1 MRRRI
6 VSAVGVLV
14 TIAVLGASWWYLAP
28 PQLGGRTS
36 YAVTFGIS
44 MEPHFHH
51 GDLVVL
57 RRQSSYSVGEVVAY
71 YSHDLRKNVLH
82 RIIAVHNGR
91 YTFKGDNNNFV
102 DPEHPTAA
110 DLVGAEWMH
119 VPRAGDWLGAL
130 HDPVDAAI
138 AAGVAVLL
146 LALSGGSG
154 AAHRRRR
161 RGRAPRREDEDR
173 PTRRTRPRPDASLG
187 FSVAALGAGA
197 VVAAAAIGAFAFT
210 KPLHR
215 SLVWANLYVQ
225 HGTFG
230 YSAPVRAGATYQQ
243 RNLASGEP
251 VYVRLV
257 HRLPVSFRYRLQ
269 GTEPGQVAG
278 TLGFDA
284 VLRDDGGWRHT
295 IPLAPTRQF
304 TGTSAVARGVLDL
317 ERLQQVIAA
326 FEQETGEH
334 NTLYHV
340 GLDARVRVHGTV
352 AERPLE
358 ATFAPSLALNLDQV
372 ALTVATGSAFR
383 HAQGGAGTRVETTTL
398 HAFGRTITVARARSI
413 ATLLGIAGL
422 VLAAVGGVLMLLG
435 GRDAE
440 VASIRRRYEDWI
452 VDVVPTER
460 PADAERRVAS
470 MEALARLAE
479 QYDRLILHEHRA
491 DGDAFLVE
499 DGGIVFTYAVA
510 AR

>member
-6 VSAVGVLV
+6 ASAAGVLLTVGV
-14 TIAVLGASWWYLAP
+14 IGAAWWFLAP

-57 RRQSSYSVGEVVAY
+57 RRRSSYSVGDVVAY

-82 RIIAVHNGR
+82 RIIAIHGDH

-102 DPEHPTAA
+102 DPEHPTKA

-119 VPRAGDWLGAL
+119 FPRVGNWLGAL
-130 HDPVDAAI
+130 HNPVYAAV
-138 AAGVAVLL
+138 AAGLAVLL
-146 LALSGGSG
+146 HMLSGGGG

-161 RGRAPRREDEDR
+161 GRATTGACLKAGTSRVP
-173 PTRRTRPRPDASLG
+173 PG
-187 FSVAALGAGA
+187 FGFTVAALGAGA
-197 VVAAAAIGAFAFT
+197 VVAAAAIGMFAFS

-215 SLVWANLYVQ
+215 SLVWSNLYVQ
-225 HGTFG
+225 HGSFG
-230 YSAPVRAGATYQQ
+230 YSAPVPAGATYQQ
-243 RNLASGEP
+243 TEVASGEP

-269 GTEPGQVAG
+269 ATDPGNVAG
-278 TLGFDA
+278 TLAFSA
-284 VLRDDGGWRHT
+284 VLSDDGGWRHT
-295 IPLAPTRQF
+295 VPLQAARPF
-304 TGTSAVARGVLDL
+304 AGTSATARGVLDL
-317 ERLQQVIAA
+317 DRVHQVIAA

-340 GLDARVRVHGTV
+340 SLDARVRVHGTV
-352 AERPLE
+352 ADRPLA
-358 ATFAPSLALNLDQV
+358 ATFAPALALDLDQV
-372 ALTVATGSAFR
+372 RLTVATGSALR
-383 HAQGGAGTRVETTTL
+383 RAQGGAGTRDETTTL
-398 HAFGRTITVARARSI
+398 DALGRTVTVARARGI
-413 ATLLGIAGL
+413 ATVLGIAGL
-422 VLAAVGGVLMLLG
+422 VLAGVGGLLMLLG
-435 GRDAE
+435 GRDQE
-440 VASIRRRYEDWI
+440 VAAIRRRYEDWI
-452 VDVVPTER
+452 VDVVPGER
-460 PADAERRVAS
+460 PNVDERRVAS

-479 QYDRLILHEHRA
+479 QYDRLILHERRV

-510 AR
+510 VR